1 MRNHSKHNIARGVFI
16 GVLVFLLLVLSL
28 GIGVK
33 FSSPIQDWVDT
44 TFGTEEKEEV
54 DFSELTYV
62 ALGDSI
68 TYGVDGFTGVHQK
81 METPYCD
88 VVGETLGFERTVN
101 LGVSGS
107 CISFAR
113 GEQNAFCKRYVNIPR
128 DADVISVMGGINDT
142 DENVTIGT
150 ISDMSTST
158 FYGALNVLAKGLKEN
173 WSDAFIFFMTPLN
186 ARGRVGVYEQ
196 VCQAIKDVCAKYE
209 IPVLDTSKLA
219 DFSREYNAPGYTGDG
234 LHPSQ
239 DFHTTVLAPMIADFI
254 RKNYKPAEAI

>member
-1 MRNHSKHNIARGVFI
+1 MKNFLKIFI
-16 GVLVFLLLVLSL
+16 LVVLML
-28 GIGVK
+28 GIIGAGGY
-33 FSSPIQDWVDT
+33 
-44 TFGTEEKEEV
+44 FGYQYFGKDKENNSV
-54 DFSELTYV
+54 DFSQLTYA

-68 TYGVDGFTGVHQK
+68 TFGVDGSTGTHIN
-81 METPYCD
+81 METPYCE
-88 VVGETLGFERTVN
+88 VVGEILGFERSVN

-150 ISDMSTST
+150 INDVDCNT
-158 FYGALNVLAKGLKEN
+158 FYGALNTLAKGLKDN

-196 VCQAIKDVCAKYE
+196 VCQAIKDVCAKYD

-219 DFSREYNAPGYTGDG
+219 DFSQEYNAKGYVGDG

-239 DFHTTVLAPMIADFI
+239 EFHKNTLAPIIAKFI
-254 RKNYKPAEAI
+254 KNNYKAK